1 MRTIEDQD
9 HENTGA
15 CTVDSVLTL
24 TGTFSE
30 SWLKL
35 KWAGFNDRKAE
46 WYK

>member
-24 TGTFSE
+24 TGTFYQV
-30 SWLKL
+30 LTQT
-35 KWAGFNDRKAE
+35 
-46 WYK
+46 